1 MALFINIVH
10 LPLLLQVRLVRAK
23 DDGLRVPLGGR
34 GRPPRP
40 VASYSTSSSS
50 TSSSSPSPPPV
61 PVAAFGP
68 QPPPL
73 QARHAAAQLLDG
85 RAQRPLDSHH
95 GVHGDD
101 DDGEDGG
108 DAPRRRRGEG
118 GGYRAGMTESH

>member
-34 GRPPRP
+34 GHPPRP

-73 QARHAAAQLLDG
+73 QARHAAAQFVDG
-85 RAQRPLDSHH
+85 HAQRPLDSHH
-95 GVHGDD
+95 RVHGDD